1 MATPESP
8 FFVRPDRAAD
18 RPAAFTLAAVLAAL
32 DPLPAEVAAA
42 RYHPAQLR
50 PVLFQWLTV
59 LETADIAEL
68 EGLTDDL
75 RELADSLPDTGT
87 EPVTNLAADPATA
100 LPAVPDHT
108 RAALHRAGLSLERVA
123 AWGRPA
129 GVAEGLFALGRHL
142 LALSERA

>member
-1 MATPESP
+1 MITSESL
-8 FFVRPDRAAD
+8 FFARPDRAAD
-18 RPAAFTLAAVLAAL
+18 RPAAFTLAAALAAL
-32 DPLPAEVAAA
+32 DPLPAAVAAA

-50 PVLFQWLTV
+50 PVLVQWLAV
-59 LETADIAEL
+59 LETADVAEL

-75 RELADSLPDTGT
+75 RELASALSDVEADTGAA
-87 EPVTNLAADPATA
+87 PAASLLAA
-100 LPAVPDHT
+100 PDHA

-142 LALSERA
+142 LTLSEQA